1 MKSQS
6 LDNQLPSTPAA
17 STPNTNEETLDL
29 GRVFAALRRKALLI
43 TAITA
48 AVATL
53 AGVRARLSPPTYSAN
68 FEILIQPPT
77 GEAQV
82 ATAVANMPPQ
92 RSDLDLSLEDQ
103 VKILTSPG
111 VMQPV
116 VDQAIA
122 ENLAEC
128 TSLVPENQIPG
139 LSIDPSERCYRILRN
154 QLHISLTEPASR
166 DSPASRIFSAYAW
179 GKSPQEAQRIA
190 DLVSQRFLDHGLET
204 RQRDIQQGID
214 FLDEKLPDV
223 RAQVDELQIELERL
237 RQNNSII
244 TPESK
249 GSQLTTQIN
258 NFETE
263 YQQILIELEGTL
275 NLYESLQRQ
284 LATRPQDMAVS
295 PVLSNSSRYQA
306 LTQELLSL
314 DNAIAEASS
323 LFLDSSPDLQAL
335 KEQRQ
340 NLLRLLAREGQN
352 AQQELALQIEELA
365 TRERA
370 LESTLADLDVDVD
383 ALASIARQ
391 FTDLERELT
400 IATENLTQL
409 LGRRETLEIEAAQ
422 RELPWELITPPTVS
436 VELANLPRDLALGVV
451 LGLLLGIGV
460 ALLLDA
466 QKDVLY
472 TPSDLKRVT
481 PVPILGL
488 IPHNEVV
495 ERGYDESHLLKL
507 YQPAAA
513 VPGEPRSRLQ
523 NGSLP
528 PDGMHAFQEAFRSLV
543 ANLQRINADKPL
555 RSLVISAA
563 DDQLADST
571 TAAYL
576 AWAAA
581 EMGNRVLLIDADFR
595 FPHLHDFLGLPNQQG
610 LSNILAGEMELKQVI
625 KRSPVEP
632 NLFSLTAGTTNT
644 DPARLLSTNK
654 MKQFV
659 RKTEDYFDLVIYDA
673 PPFSEYA
680 DAALIG
686 AEASGLALVSHL
698 GTVKSAQLEQTLE
711 KMWIS
716 KIPLVGLIAKEAA
729 PKLALL
735 PIG

>member
-6 LDNQLPSTPAA
+6 LDHQLPSTPVA
-17 STPNTNEETLDL
+17 STPNTSEETLDL

-82 ATAVANMPPQ
+82 ATAVAGMPPQ
-92 RSDLDLSLEDQ
+92 RSDLNLSLEDQ
-103 VKILTSPG
+103 IKVLTSPG

-122 ENLAEC
+122 ENLAGC
-128 TSLVPENQIPG
+128 TSLIPETQIPG
-139 LSIDPSERCYRILRN
+139 LSIDPSDRCYRSLRGR
-154 QLHISLTEPASR
+154 LGIGLTEPASR
-166 DSPASRIFSAYAW
+166 NAPDSRIFSAQVV
-179 GKSPQEAQRIA
+179 GESPQEAQRIA
-190 DLVSQRFLDHGLET
+190 SLVSQRFLDYGLET

-223 RAQVDELQIELERL
+223 RAQVDELQIELEQL
-237 RQNNSII
+237 RQTNSII

-249 GSQLTTQIN
+249 GTQLTTQIN
-258 NFETE
+258 NFESE
-263 YQQILIELEGTL
+263 YQQVLIELAGKL

-284 LATRPQDMAVS
+284 LATQPQDMAVS
-295 PVLSNSSRYQA
+295 PVLSNSNRYQA
-306 LTQELLSL
+306 LTQELLTL

-370 LESTLADLDVDVD
+370 LESTLAALEVDVD
-383 ALASIARQ
+383 TLASIARQ

-436 VELANLPRDLALGVV
+436 VESANLPRNVALGLV
-451 LGLLLGIGV
+451 LGLLLGVGV

-507 YQPAAA
+507 YQPAA
-513 VPGEPRSRLQ
+513 VTPGEPRSRLQ
-523 NGSLP
+523 NGALP

-543 ANLQRINADKPL
+543 ANLQRIDAERPL

-563 DDQLADST
+563 DNRLADST

-581 EMGNRVLLIDADFR
+581 EMGNRVLLVDADFR
-595 FPHLHDFLGLPNQQG
+595 FPHLHGFLGLSNEIG
-610 LSNILAGEMELKQVI
+610 LSNILAGEVDLKQVI
-625 KRSPVEP
+625 KRSPTEP
-632 NLFSLTAGTTNT
+632 NFFALTAGTTTT
-644 DPARLLSTNK
+644 DPARLLSTNQ
-654 MKQFV
+654 MNQFIT
-659 RKTEDYFDLVIYDA
+659 KTENYFDLVIYDA
-673 PPFSEYA
+673 PPFSQYA

-686 AEASGLALVSHL
+686 SAASGLALVSHL

-711 KMWIS
+711 KLWIS

-729 PKLALL
+729 TKLALL
-735 PIG
+735 SA